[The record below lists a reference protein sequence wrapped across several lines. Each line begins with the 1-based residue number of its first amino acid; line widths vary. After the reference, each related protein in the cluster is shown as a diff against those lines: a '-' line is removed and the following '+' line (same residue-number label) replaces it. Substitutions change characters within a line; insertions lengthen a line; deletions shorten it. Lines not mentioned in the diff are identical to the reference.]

1 MGHKFTEK
9 THILVISALGVV
21 FGDIGTSPLYT
32 VKVCFTG
39 QSSLAPSPPNV
50 MGLVSLIFWSLVLV
64 VSIKYALFIMRAD
77 DEGEGGVFAM
87 LALLHKNGGRSL
99 GRGLVLTG
107 LFGAALLYGDGL
119 ITPVISVLSALE
131 GLEIATSHAK
141 PLVLPLTCIVLFL
154 LFRAQKQ
161 GTGRIGKFFGPV
173 MILWFVV
180 IAWLGLMAIA
190 TRPEILAA
198 VNPRYGLQFFL
209 RNGFHGFFILGAV
222 VLCITGCEAL
232 YLDMGHFG
240 AKSIRISWYGIAL
253 PALLLNYF
261 GQGALVLNDPR
272 TATDAFYH
280 LVPHALL
287 YPMVALATA
296 ATIIASQA
304 IISGVFSLTRQAM
317 QLGFLPGMRVLHT
330 SKMAEGQVYAPD
342 VNVLMMVAAILLTL
356 YFKASENLAAAYG
369 IAVTGDMFITS
380 VVFFFITRQIWGWS
394 LVKALPLCLLF
405 WVVDLTFFSASL
417 GKFFTGGWFPL
428 AIAVVILSIMVTWWD
443 GWKTLALKVMTMTIT
458 KDKFIEK
465 VAAEKPLRLP
475 GTGVFLSTF
484 HKEVP
489 PMLLRYL
496 TQTSALPENLV
507 ILSILT
513 ADVPEVEENKRIEIH
528 ALGHGVYRVTA
539 HNGFMETPDVPEIL
553 AKARRQGVDI
563 DLDNVTYYLGRINL
577 VPARKKNMTRWQRFL
592 FTFMLRNAVS
602 RSTYLNIPPAKVLE
616 IGVQMEF

>member
-1 MGHKFTEK
+1 
-9 THILVISALGVV
+9 
-21 FGDIGTSPLYT
+21 
-32 VKVCFTG
+32 
-39 QSSLAPSPPNV
+39 
-50 MGLVSLIFWSLVLV
+50 
-64 VSIKYALFIMRAD
+64 
-77 DEGEGGVFAM
+77 
-87 LALLHKNGGRSL
+87 
-99 GRGLVLTG
+99 
-107 LFGAALLYGDGL
+107 
-119 ITPVISVLSALE
+119 
-131 GLEIATSHAK
+131 
-141 PLVLPLTCIVLFL
+141 
-154 LFRAQKQ
+154 
-161 GTGRIGKFFGPV
+161 
-173 MILWFVV
+173 
-180 IAWLGLMAIA
+180 
-190 TRPEILAA
+190 
-198 VNPRYGLQFFL
+198 
-209 RNGFHGFFILGAV
+209 
-222 VLCITGCEAL
+222 
-232 YLDMGHFG
+232 
-240 AKSIRISWYGIAL
+240 L

-342 VNVLMMVAAILLTL
+342 VNVLMMVAAILLAF

-380 VVFFFITRQIWGWS
+380 VVFYFIARRIWGWS

-405 WVVDLTFFSASL
+405 WSLDLTFFSACL
-417 GKFFTGGWFPL
+417 GKFITGGWFPIAIAL
-428 AIAVVILSIMVTWWD
+428 AIISFMVTWWD
-443 GWKTLALKVMTMTIT
+443 GWKTLALRVMAMTIT
-458 KDKFIEK
+458 RDKFIEK
-465 VAAEKPLRLP
+465 IAAEKPLRLP

-507 ILSILT
+507 ILSVLT
-513 ADVPEVEENKRIEIH
+513 ADVPEVEEHKRVETH
-528 ALGHGVYRVTA
+528 GLGHGVYRVTG
-539 HNGFMETPDVPEIL
+539 HIGFMETPDVPEIL
-553 AKARRQGVDI
+553 AKARKQGVHI

-577 VPARKKNMTRWQRFL
+577 VPARKKNMSKLQRFL